1 VGTVAKLADSVV
13 LRLPRARANP
23 RDLVQLLAGWR
34 VLAIGFGVV
43 LAVVGGYV
51 GARQS
56 ALFAVQTLEVRGAP
70 PAVDEA
76 VRSSLRPLEGESL
89 LELDLESVQS
99 RLTAIP
105 SVRDASLDRAF
116 PHTLRVKVTA
126 ERPVAVLRRGSEA
139 WLVSARG
146 RVIRPLQHPR
156 LSRLPRV
163 WVPLS
168 VAADAGDHLADGSA
182 VKAVRALAALDA
194 GPERLPARVAQAR
207 ANDQELTLVLA
218 AGTELRLAD
227 DEDLG
232 LKLAVAREV
241 LLALEPNI
249 DGWPAYVD
257 LTVPGRPVVGGS
269 VSQLGSQT

>member
-13 LRLPRARANP
+13 LRLPRGRANP
-23 RDLVQLLAGWR
+23 RDLVQLLPGWR
-34 VLAIGFGVV
+34 VLAIGFGAV

-51 GARQS
+51 VARQS
-56 ALFAVQTLEVRGAP
+56 SLFAVQTLEIRGAP
-70 PAVDEA
+70 PVVEEA
-76 VRSSLRPLEGESL
+76 VRTSLRPVEGESL
-89 LELDLESVQS
+89 LRVDLESVQS

-116 PHTLRVKVTA
+116 PHTLRVNVTA

-146 RVIRPLQHPR
+146 RVIRQLEHPR

-163 WVPLS
+163 WVPLT
-168 VAADAGDHLADGSA
+168 VAAAAGDRLTDGSA
-182 VKAVRALAALDA
+182 AEAVTALAALDT
-194 GPERLPARVAQAR
+194 GPRRLPARVAQAR
-207 ANDQELTLVLA
+207 ADDRELTLVLA

-227 DEDLG
+227 QEDLA

-241 LLALEPNI
+241 LLALDPNV

-257 LTVPGRPVVGGS
+257 LTVPGRPVVGGN
-269 VSQLGSQT
+269 VSQLGSET

>member
-1 VGTVAKLADSVV
+1 VGKVAKLADSVV
-13 LRLPRARANP
+13 LRLPRGRAHP
-23 RDLVQLLAGWR
+23 RDLVHLLSGWR
-34 VLAIGFGVV
+34 VLAIGFGAV
-43 LAVVGGYV
+43 LAVAGGYAV
-51 GARQS
+51 ARQS
-56 ALFAVQTLEVRGAP
+56 ALFAVQTLEIRGAP
-70 PAVDEA
+70 PAVEEA
-76 VRSSLRPLEGESL
+76 VRTTLGPVEGQSL
-89 LELDLESVQS
+89 LRLDLESVQS

-116 PHTLRVKVTA
+116 PHTLRVNVTA

-146 RVIRPLQHPR
+146 RVIRPLEQPR

-163 WVPLS
+163 WVPLT
-168 VAADAGDHLADGSA
+168 VAADAGDRLADGSA
-182 VKAVRALAALDA
+182 LKAVTALAALDT

-207 ANDQELTLVLA
+207 ANDDELTLVLA

-227 DEDLG
+227 DEELA

-241 LLALEPNI
+241 LLALDPNV
-249 DGWPAYVD
+249 DGWPAYID

-269 VSQLGSQT
+269 VSQLGSET